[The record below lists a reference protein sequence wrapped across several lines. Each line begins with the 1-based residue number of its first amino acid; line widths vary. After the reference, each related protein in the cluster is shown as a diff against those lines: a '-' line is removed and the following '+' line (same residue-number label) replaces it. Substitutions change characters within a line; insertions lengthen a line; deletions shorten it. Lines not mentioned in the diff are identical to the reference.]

1 MEYVPACLEKYFVL
15 LCGAMAERPQFGIE
29 LLTEQQRLATNGVYT
44 GLRDREDPITWRTM
58 AIQMRSIL
66 GSSNPERVPA
76 TASLQEAT
84 TFVEEMTRG
93 TYMENLTPE
102 ILYAL
107 GYKEIEDGG
116 HLDTLIISPRHAPDE
131 LFWKL
136 ADQLS
141 EEGQQIG
148 VFIPV
153 GHYADHEPRIL
164 SPRKLF
170 HDVDNVV
177 LIGSTQYMYGGSV
190 SVFVETLNLLR
201 NEEFAPRVKN
211 VSVVIPMFAGSRG
224 HKLGQAPEIGY
235 EVLQSKSIP
244 ARFSLDVKDVLDEL
258 GENAPNVQF
267 FSVDIHNEEYPN
279 DEFVRR
285 GFEFTSIG
293 PEDSFAHAV
302 VREIKEQK
310 LQELPLRLIAVDR
323 GAVKRTEK
331 LAIEIL
337 KLQSNGYNFI
347 DVVEVK
353 KVRNT
358 AGQVESASVEKIV
371 RMSAESDV
379 VTKTVIEMSS
389 EELAAAFIRVT
400 DDDML
405 DSGRSAKTD
414 DVLIDQLMPNPKLKM
429 TVVSH
434 PVMSEGVRSALDNTG
449 SDVIIVGNT
458 LTNPELYKDS
468 RGRVRVVDLSS
479 DISKAINQKK

>member
-1 MEYVPACLEKYFVL
+1 MT
-15 LCGAMAERPQFGIE
+15 ERPQFGIE
-29 LLTEQQRLATNGVYT
+29 LHTEQQRLATNGVYT
-44 GLRDREDPITWRTM
+44 GLHNREDPITWRTM

-66 GSSNPERVPA
+66 GSTNPERLPA
-76 TASLQEAT
+76 TANLSDAT

-116 HLDTLIISPRHAPDE
+116 HLDTLIISPRHSPDD

-136 ADQLS
+136 ADELS
-141 EEGQQIG
+141 AEGQQIG

-177 LIGSTQYMYGGSV
+177 LIGSTQYMNGGSV

-201 NEEFAPRVKN
+201 NEDFASRVKN

-244 ARFSLDVKDVLDEL
+244 ARFSLDVRDVLDEL
-258 GENAPNVQF
+258 GENAPTVQF
-267 FSVDIHNEEYPN
+267 YSVDIHNEEYPN
-279 DEFVRR
+279 EEFVRR
-285 GFEFTSIG
+285 GFEFKSIS

-323 GAVKRTEK
+323 GAVLRTEK

-337 KLQSNGYNFI
+337 KLQSNGYHFI

-353 KVRNT
+353 KTRNT

-371 RMSAESDV
+371 R
-379 VTKTVIEMSS
+379 IS
-389 EELAAAFIRVT
+389 EEKGEVIKSEIQMTPQELEQFFIRVT

-414 DVLIDQLMPNPKLKM
+414 DELIDKLMPNPKLKM

-434 PVMSEGVRSALDNTG
+434 AVMSEGVRSALDNTG
-449 SDVIIVGNT
+449 SDVVIVGNT
-458 LTNPELYKDS
+458 LTNSDLYKDS
-468 RGRVRVVDLSS
+468 RGRVRVVDLSA
-479 DISKAINQKK
+479 DIAKAINKRK